1 MPLRDQYF
9 NAYNTTYA
17 LRDSSSRQPLWRKG
31 HPCSCQCMH
40 VFVFVT
46 GLSVWVNFFFA
57 SFTTT
62 SRWKGSL
69 GLVPPS

>member
-1 MPLRDQYF
+1 MLTILLMPSVTL
-9 NAYNTTYA
+9 
-17 LRDSSSRQPLWRKG
+17 LPGSRYGVKVILVLANVCM
-31 HPCSCQCMH
+31 PCVRLLCDR
-40 VFVFVT
+40 VIR
-46 GLSVWVNFFFA
+46 LDEFFFA